1 MRKSLRSSFRKQ
13 FHQATRR
20 LFGFLPRSARFA
32 VFRAMVDCD
41 PAPDSRLELKIADS
55 KAELEACFRILHDAY
70 VSSGFMKPDPS
81 GMRVTA
87 YHALPTTTTLCA
99 KFDGEVVGTIS
110 IIREGVFGFPL
121 QSIFDLS
128 QVRAKEGN
136 IAEISALAV
145 HPSFRK
151 TGGAIL
157 FPLMK
162 FMYEYCTEFF
172 DTRHLVIAV
181 NPNKIELYE
190 SLLFFERLQ
199 ENLVNSYD
207 FANGAP
213 AVGATLDLKSAPAL
227 FASVYGRRRDRKNL
241 YKYFVETKLKN
252 IRKPIRKYFT
262 TNDPVMSV
270 DVLDH
275 FFNQVHSGFD
285 GLDDRKKLLLK
296 SIYNLPDYSRVLP
309 DIPDEIELHHPLR
322 QHQRYSIKCPGQIE
336 FSSDGG
342 PRRFEF
348 NVIEVS
354 LSGFQAECRDD
365 LPDAL
370 PGSATIDLGQDERS
384 FVRAMVVRHR
394 RSEFTNYY
402 GFHIDESDPAW
413 ARCVSALEQGQIHSD
428 LGGLDE
434 IPRESYERVPA

>member
-1 MRKSLRSSFRKQ
+1 MRR
-13 FHQATRR
+13 A
-20 LFGFLPRSARFA
+20 FGFLPRPVRFA
-32 VFRAMVDCD
+32 IFRAMVDCD
-41 PAPDSRLELKIADS
+41 PSPDKRLELKIADS
-55 KAELEACFRILHDAY
+55 KEELAACFRILHDAY
-70 VSSGFMKPDPS
+70 VASGFMKPDPS
-81 GMRVTA
+81 GMRVTI

-128 QVRAKEGN
+128 GVRAKEGN
-136 IAEISALAV
+136 IAEISALAI

-199 ENLVNSYD
+199 ERVVNNYD

-213 AVGATLDLKSAPAL
+213 AVGATLDLHLAPGVFKKA
-227 FASVYGRRRDRKNL
+227 YGRRRDQKNL
-241 YKYFVETKLKN
+241 YKYFVDTRLSN
-252 IRKPIRKYFT
+252 IRQPIRRYFT

-275 FFNQVHSGFD
+275 FFNQVHSGFES
-285 GLDDRKKLLLK
+285 LDARKKLLLK
-296 SIYNLPDYSRVLP
+296 SIYNLPDYKRVLP
-309 DIPDEIELHHPLR
+309 EVADDLDEHHPLR
-322 QHQRYSIKCPGQIE
+322 QHQRYSIKCPGSITFLVNGQKRAFELTIIE
-336 FSSDGG
+336 LS
-342 PRRFEF
+342 
-348 NVIEVS
+348 I
-354 LSGFQAECRDD
+354 SGFQAECRFD
-365 LPDAL
+365 LPQGPYGDVVV
-370 PGSATIDLGQDERS
+370 DLGENERS
-384 FVRAMVVRHR
+384 HMRATVMRHK
-394 RSEFTNYY
+394 SNEFSTFY
-402 GFHIDESDPAW
+402 GFQIEAPDAVWSD
-413 ARCVSALEQGQIHSD
+413 CVSALEQGQIHSD
-428 LGGLDE
+428 LGAFDALPTG
-434 IPRESYERVPA
+434 SYESMTA

>member
-1 MRKSLRSSFRKQ
+1 
-13 FHQATRR
+13 
-20 LFGFLPRSARFA
+20 
-32 VFRAMVDCD
+32 MVDCD

-55 KAELEACFRILHDAY
+55 KQELEQCFRILHDAY

-151 TGGAIL
+151 TGGSIL

-199 ENLVNSYD
+199 ENLVSSYD

-213 AVGATLDLKSAPAL
+213 AVGATLDLQAAPKL
-227 FASVYGRRRDRKNL
+227 FKSVYGKRRDKKNL

-252 IRKPIRKYFT
+252 IRAPIRKYFT

-285 GLDDRKKLLLK
+285 ALDDRKKLLLK
-296 SIYNLPDYSRVLP
+296 SIYNLPDYQHVLP
-309 DIPDEIELHHPLR
+309 DISDELESNHPLR
-322 QHQRYSIKCPGQIE
+322 QHQRYSIKCPGHIE
-336 FSSDGG
+336 FNLDGELQ
-342 PRRFEF
+342 RFEF

-354 LSGFQAECRDD
+354 LSGFQAECRSD
-365 LPDAL
+365 LPASCQ
-370 PGSATIDLGQDERS
+370 GQAIINLGENERS
-384 FVRAMVVRHR
+384 FVKAMVVRQK
-394 RSEFTNYY
+394 RSEFAGFY
-402 GFHIDESDPAW
+402 GFHIDESDAVW
-413 ARCVSALEQGQIHSD
+413 ERCVSALEQGQIHSD

-434 IPRESYERVPA
+434 IPSFERASV